1 MQDKFLTFQ
10 FFAVGEM
17 LKIMSKLVQGLLN
30 FRHFFTLV
38 RDLAAQFHRISAE
51 EQSAPEQFKV
61 LLPHGE
67 EFPRFDSWCGG
78 KRHGD
83 APF

>member
-1 MQDKFLTFQ
+1 
-10 FFAVGEM
+10 
-17 LKIMSKLVQGLLN
+17 
-30 FRHFFTLV
+30 V
-38 RDLAAQFHRISAE
+38 RDLAAQFDRISAE
-51 EQSAPEQFKV
+51 EQSAPEQFKE

-78 KRHGD
+78 KQHGD